1 MGGLAFGCALG
12 LAEFGAGEMAAEKQ
26 ISWGVAHTTAYGFDS
41 ATDELKKLGFSVFA
55 PKVRTMDVKRFGR
68 AKTLATPIERPL
80 FRGYVFVGWVAGSDD
95 WAAAVDARGVVD
107 LLRSCGKLSAPSVV
121 PAFIM
126 DGLMK
131 AGEIIDLTQ
140 QHRDSPKVRFNPGD
154 MVKVSKPG
162 FEEQVWRIARLDPRG
177 RIRFILQS
185 VRPGY
190 ENFEPSVSAE
200 DLMMVKA

>member
-1 MGGLAFGCALG
+1 
-12 LAEFGAGEMAAEKQ
+12 MAAEKQ
-26 ISWGVAHTTAYGFDS
+26 LSWGVAHTKAYCFDS
-41 ATDELKKLGFSVFA
+41 ATDELRKLGFPVFA

-80 FRGYVFVGWVAGSDD
+80 FRGYVFVGWTAASDE
-95 WAAAVDARGVVD
+95 WAAAVEARGVVD
-107 LLRSCGKLSAPSVV
+107 LLRTCGKLSAPSVV

-140 QHRDSPKVRFNPGD
+140 QPRIPPREVFRPGD
-154 MVKVSKPG
+154 VVRVDKRG
-162 FEEQVWRIARLDPRG
+162 FEAEVWRIARLDPRG

-185 VRPGY
+185 VRPS
-190 ENFEPSVSAE
+190 FEKFELSASAS
-200 DLMMVKA
+200 DLKRVVA